1 MNRFHK
7 QHWWESDSFRFAMLL
22 LFFLLILTSFSA
34 FTKILLKQNNAE
46 KKQNIEKAL
55 THSITQCYAIEGTY
69 PPNLQYL
76 EENYGI
82 MYDAETYQITYV
94 SHGAKRRPEVTITEK

>member
-7 QHWWESDSFRFAMLL
+7 HHWWETDSFRFILLVLLFLL
-22 LFFLLILTSFSA
+22 LLTSFSA
-34 FTKILLKQNNAE
+34 FTKILLKQNSFE

-55 THSITQCYAIEGTY
+55 THSITQCYVVEGTY
-69 PPNLQYL
+69 PPNLKYL

-82 MYDAETYQITYV
+82 MYDDEAYQITYV
-94 SHGAKRRPEVTITEK
+94 SHGAKLRPEVTITEK